1 MTGSLIRQLLD
12 RPLFRAGLL
21 AASAAAGYC
30 AFLPAAQTTS
40 QSTAQQID
48 AHWAGSI
55 EPQTS
60 VVAAPMTP
68 VTSASYTQTEV
79 KAGSPSTP
87 AAEIKKIGAI
97 TAAKSTKPADV
108 ATVRPA
114 RRPDDLAS
122 AKPAKTDATA
132 ETIAWDLDQ
141 NIGQPA
147 KRESFSRRWLAPVS
161 DRLPSRGTLMK
172 PLHLVGDAVSG
183 LMNAF

>member
-1 MTGSLIRQLLD
+1 MTGSLIRQLLN

-55 EPQTS
+55 EPQTA

-108 ATVRPA
+108 AAVRPA

-122 AKPAKTDATA
+122 AKPAKTAAA
-132 ETIAWDLDQ
+132 ETIALELDQ
-141 NIGQPA
+141 SIGQPA